1 MDTIIWRLLDF
12 LAVAEFS
19 QAVLLVFILLVMERN
34 RRANIFFAVFILI
47 LSSNFFSLYLMK
59 ADMKVV
65 SSIFFLVAVPGISL
79 TGVCI
84 YFYAMFIT
92 GLLEGLRV
100 KHILHLGVYLAS
112 LGVTVAAMLSIDG
125 NPARAVLKD
134 SVLFRNSIFTV
145 ISAGLLCSIGY
156 IVYTLAL
163 LKRYYDRIGNYY
175 SDIER
180 MSLNWVRLLSAMSFL
195 VLVFWCVGFWLG
207 HLHVIPR
214 SPAGMTINLIMLIAI
229 IFVTAYRLI
238 NQPEIFKYNV
248 EMTHEIEE
256 TDSQAGGEKYARQ
269 SIDDRMQDE
278 YLEKL
283 KQYMEGEKPYL
294 NENITI
300 KDLSEEIKIPSH
312 HLSIVINNRLG
323 KNFYTFINDYRIKE
337 ALSILNDPENSDA
350 SILAIAFRA
359 GFNSKSTFNSVFKK
373 ITGKT
378 PSEYRSTSGFR
389 SELAS

>member
-1 MDTIIWRLLDF
+1 MDTFFWRLLDF
-12 LAVAEFS
+12 LAVAQFS

-34 RRANIFFAVFILI
+34 RRANIFFAAFILI
-47 LSSNFFSLYLMK
+47 LSSNFFSFYLMN
-59 ADMKVV
+59 VEFIIL
-65 SSIFFLVAVPGISL
+65 SHIFFFIAIPGLAL

-92 GLLEGLRV
+92 GLLERLKV
-100 KHILHLGVYLAS
+100 KHLLHLCVYIVC
-112 LGVTVAAMLSIDG
+112 LGITVAAIISLEGDPRES
-125 NPARAVLKD
+125 PV
-134 SVLFRNSIFTV
+134 FRNMIFTV
-145 ISAGLLCSIGY
+145 ISAGMLYSISY
-156 IVYTLAL
+156 IVYTLIL
-163 LKRYYDRIGNYY
+163 LKKYYDKISDYY

-180 MSLNWVRLLSAMSFL
+180 MSLNWVKLFSSLSFVVLLL
-195 VLVFWCVGFWLG
+195 WCAGFWLG
-207 HLHVIPR
+207 HLHVIPK
-214 SPAGMTINLIMLIAI
+214 SPAFMVLNIMVLIVI
-229 IFVTAYRLI
+229 IFLTAYRLI

-256 TDSQAGGEKYARQ
+256 TDSSAASEKYARQ

-283 KQYMEGEKPYL
+283 ILFMDEKKPYL

-300 KDLSEEIKIPSH
+300 KDLSDDIDIPSH

-323 KNFYTFINDYRIKE
+323 KNFYTFINEYRIKD
-337 ALSILNDPENSDA
+337 ALTILNDPENSDA
-350 SILAIAFRA
+350 SILAIAFRV

-378 PSEYRSTSGFR
+378 PSEYRSTPALR